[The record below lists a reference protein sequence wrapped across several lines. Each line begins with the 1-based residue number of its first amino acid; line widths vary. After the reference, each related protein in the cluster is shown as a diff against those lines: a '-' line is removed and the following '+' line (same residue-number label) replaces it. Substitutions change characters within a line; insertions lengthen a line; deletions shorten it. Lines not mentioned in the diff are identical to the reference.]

1 MEALLISCD
10 VHISS
15 CFSRP
20 LVIVAKQRD
29 FVTESSHK
37 QCTDLEDSLMVEVP
51 LFIEHNNCNTT
62 SQHTHKSI

>member
-1 MEALLISCD
+1 M
-10 VHISS
+10 
-15 CFSRP
+15 
-20 LVIVAKQRD
+20 VIVAKVLVLKEQRA

-37 QCTDLEDSLMVEVP
+37 QCTDLEDLLMVGVP